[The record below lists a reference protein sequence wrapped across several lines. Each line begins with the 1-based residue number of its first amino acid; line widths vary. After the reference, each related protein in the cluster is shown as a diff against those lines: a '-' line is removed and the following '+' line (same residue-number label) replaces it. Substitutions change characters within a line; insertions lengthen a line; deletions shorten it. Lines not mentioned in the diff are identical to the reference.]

1 MNDPRNLVLFAK
13 AVELGGVRAAARV
26 LSIPKTTIS
35 RAIAQ
40 LEAKLGAQLLERSPR
55 KITLTELG
63 QIFFQHCR
71 RVVQDIEEA
80 EAAVGTM
87 QGVAR
92 GRLRVASPVTFG
104 RSLLSPVLS
113 GFLHAHPEI
122 RVELELT
129 NRKVDPAEE
138 GFDVVIRLG
147 PLDDSSLIAKDLGA
161 LTFALCA
168 SPRYL
173 EQGSTPAHPDDLAQH
188 KVIDFFGGAD
198 HRVWTFQR
206 RSESVGIEV
215 TPRFDANDPM
225 VRRDAAVAGLG
236 IALLPVWLFNAEAPA
251 GRLVRLLPDWHPA
264 ASTRIYALYPS
275 RRSLTPK
282 SRAFLQFLRSE
293 IPARLGTTSERGSA
307 VDDPVSNAA
316 DRHYYE

>member
-26 LSIPKTTIS
+26 LSVPKTTIS

-40 LEAKLGAQLLERSPR
+40 LETRLGAQLIERSPR
-55 KITLTELG
+55 KIRLTELG
-63 QIFFQHCR
+63 QVFFQHSR

-80 EAAVGTM
+80 EAAVGSM

-92 GRLRVASPVTFG
+92 GRLRVAAPVTFG
-104 RSLLSPVLS
+104 RSLLSPVLAS
-113 GFLHAHPEI
+113 FLRDYPEI
-122 RVELELT
+122 RLELELT

-138 GFDVVIRLG
+138 DFDVVIRLG
-147 PLDDSSLIAKDLGA
+147 PLDDSSLVAKDLGA
-161 LTFALCA
+161 LSFVLCA

-173 EQGSTPAHPDDLAQH
+173 ARGARPSHPRELAQH

-198 HRVWTFQR
+198 HRVWTFMR
-206 RSESVGIEV
+206 EGESQSVEV
-215 TPRFDANDPM
+215 SPRLDANDPM

-236 IALLPVWLFNAEAPA
+236 IALLPIWLFNAEAPA
-251 GRLVRLLPDWHPA
+251 KRLVRLLPGWHAA

-282 SRAFLQFLRSE
+282 SRAFLSFLQEE
-293 IPARLGTTSERGSA
+293 IPSRLGIKSA
-307 VDDPVSNAA
+307 RAKPKRIA
-316 DRHYYE
+316 

>member
-26 LSIPKTTIS
+26 LSVPKTTIS

-40 LEAKLGAQLLERSPR
+40 LEATLGAQLLERSPR

-63 QIFFQHCR
+63 RMFFQHCR

-92 GRLRVASPVTFG
+92 GRLRVAAPVTFG
-104 RSLLSPVLS
+104 RSLLSPALAD
-113 GFLHAHPEI
+113 FLQAYPEI
-122 RVELELT
+122 RMELELT

-138 GFDVVIRLG
+138 GFDFVIRLG

-161 LTFALCA
+161 LTFVLCA

-173 EQGSTPAHPDDLAQH
+173 RRGSTPRHPHELAQH

-198 HRVWTFQR
+198 HHVWTFMR
-206 RSESVGIEV
+206 DGESVSVEV
-215 TPRFDANDPM
+215 TPRLDANDPM
-225 VRRDAAVAGLG
+225 VRRDAAVGGLG
-236 IALLPVWLFNAEAPA
+236 ISLLPLWLFNAEAPA
-251 GRLVRLLPDWHPA
+251 KRLVRLLAGWHPA

-282 SRAFLQFLRSE
+282 SRAFLAFLQEE
-293 IPARLGTTSERGSA
+293 IPLRLGTKSERA
-307 VDDPVSNAA
+307 KPKRIA
-316 DRHYYE
+316 

>member
-26 LSIPKTTIS
+26 LSVPKTTIS

-40 LEAKLGAQLLERSPR
+40 LETKLGAQLLERSPR

-63 QIFFQHCR
+63 QMFFQHCR

-92 GRLRVASPVTFG
+92 GRLRVAAPVTFG
-104 RSLLSPVLS
+104 RSLLSPVLAE
-113 GFLHAHPEI
+113 FLQAYPEI
-122 RVELELT
+122 RMELELT

-138 GFDVVIRLG
+138 GFDFVIRLG

-173 EQGSTPAHPDDLAQH
+173 KRGLTLTHPRDLAQH

-198 HRVWTFQR
+198 HRVWTFLKG
-206 RSESVGIEV
+206 SDSVNVEV
-215 TPRFDANDPM
+215 TPRLDANDPM

-236 IALLPVWLFNAEAPA
+236 IALLPIWLFNAEAPA
-251 GRLVRLLPDWHPA
+251 KRLIRLLPGWHSA
-264 ASTRIYALYPS
+264 VSTRIYALYPS

-282 SRAFLQFLRSE
+282 SRAFLSFLQAE
-293 IPARLGTTSERGSA
+293 IPAKLGTSTSAKAAGVPARSVSA
-307 VDDPVSNAA
+307 G
-316 DRHYYE
+316 HHHE